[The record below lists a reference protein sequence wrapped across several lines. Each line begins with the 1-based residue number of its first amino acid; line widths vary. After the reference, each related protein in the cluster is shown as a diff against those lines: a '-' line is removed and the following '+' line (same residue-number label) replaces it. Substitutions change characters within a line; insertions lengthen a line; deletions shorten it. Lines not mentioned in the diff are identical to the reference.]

1 MVELSRSHYPLLH
14 YYRGYCQHLLG
25 QDGSEDLAFA
35 ASLDTGLC
43 FPARLEDIAVL
54 KYAIANNPADAN
66 ACYYLGDLYY
76 DRFRYDDAVELW
88 EQCISRDSTHAK
100 ALRNLALAYF
110 DKRGDAASARVCM
123 ERALEYRKDPRLLF

>member
-1 MVELSRSHYPLLH
+1 MFGQKPENYLDVVCDYLEAGLTEDALYVIELSWSHYPLLH

-66 ACYYLGDLYY
+66 ACYYLGDLY
-76 DRFRYDDAVELW
+76 LSL
-88 EQCISRDSTHAK
+88 IHI
-100 ALRNLALAYF
+100 
-110 DKRGDAASARVCM
+110 
-123 ERALEYRKDPRLLF
+123 